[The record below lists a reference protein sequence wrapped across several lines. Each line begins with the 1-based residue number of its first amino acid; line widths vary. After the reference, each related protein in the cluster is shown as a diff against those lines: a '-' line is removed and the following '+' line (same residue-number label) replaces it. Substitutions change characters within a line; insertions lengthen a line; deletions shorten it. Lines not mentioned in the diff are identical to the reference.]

1 MAVLRRKDGEAV
13 GRGRRKE
20 KRRNGGSTKLRVV
33 KERDIFTRIRI
44 KVKSGKMNIDEEG
57 RK

>member
-1 MAVLRRKDGEAV
+1 MAVLRREDGEAV

-20 KRRNGGSTKLRVV
+20 KRRNGGSTELRLV
-33 KERDIFTRIRI
+33 KEIRI